1 MRGFLVGEKRFFE
14 FSSSVFFGVFF
25 FARKKK
31 TKKTHALFSVF
42 FSQPLKKKKHP
53 RRVDCTPPSSLGV
66 NVNNNV
72 GPGGWVRLVV
82 QKTGGPGG
90 VKSVQVKGG
99 ESGSWQPMQNKFGT
113 AWEISSAPQLPWDFK
128 FVSDDG
134 QEVIATKAVDKS
146 GRVGDLPLGVQF
158 GPSKAA
164 SSGRKMLVDAL
175 EPAVRE
181 LLEAEA
187 PESNAGFGAAFHVI
201 LA

>member
-1 MRGFLVGEKRFFE
+1 MTVTITDSCPECAPDHMDLQALVFDKI
-14 FSSSVFFGVFF
+14 
-25 FARKKK
+25 APM
-31 TKKTHALFSVF
+31 ALGRINM
-42 FSQPLKKKKHP
+42 KY

-66 NVNNNV
+66 KVNNNV

-113 AWEISSAPQLPWDFK
+113 SWEISSAPQLPWDFK

-164 SSGRKMLVDAL
+164 ASSGRKMLLAEAL

-187 PESNAGFGAAFHVI
+187 PESNAGFGAAFHVQ
-201 LA
+201 LGASAFQA

>member
-1 MRGFLVGEKRFFE
+1 M
-14 FSSSVFFGVFF
+14 
-25 FARKKK
+25 
-31 TKKTHALFSVF
+31 
-42 FSQPLKKKKHP
+42 
-53 RRVDCTPPSSLGV
+53 
-66 NVNNNV
+66 
-72 GPGGWVRLVV
+72 V

-134 QEVIATKAVDKS
+134 QEVVATKAVDKS

-187 PESNAGFGAAFHVI
+187 PESNAGFGAAFHVV

>member
-1 MRGFLVGEKRFFE
+1 MIR
-14 FSSSVFFGVFF
+14 VFF
-25 FARKKK
+25 FVERSQKNFITSPKL
-31 TKKTHALFSVF
+31 TLPLLHFPRFSK
-42 FSQPLKKKKHP
+42 LHLNNR

-99 ESGSWQPMQNKFGT
+99 DSGSWQPMQNKFGT
-113 AWEISSAPQLPWDFK
+113 AWEITSAPQLPWDFK

-134 QEVIATKAVDKS
+134 QEVVATKAVDKS

-175 EPAVRE
+175 EPAVRQ

-187 PESNAGFGAAFHVI
+187 PESNAGFGAAFHVV

>member
-1 MRGFLVGEKRFFE
+1 M
-14 FSSSVFFGVFF
+14 GVFF
-25 FARKKK
+25 LFLFFSLGLQNS
-31 TKKTHALFSVF
+31 LFSVF
-42 FSQPLKKKKHP
+42 HSFLLLSPSPPPPIPPPSPNQPT

-134 QEVIATKAVDKS
+134 QEVVASKAVDKS

-164 SSGRKMLVDAL
+164 SSSGRKMLVDAL
-175 EPAVRE
+175 EPAIRE

-187 PESNAGFGAAFHVI
+187 PESNAGFGAAFHVV

>member
-1 MRGFLVGEKRFFE
+1 MVEKT
-14 FSSSVFFGVFF
+14 FF
-25 FARKKK
+25 FFSLFFRAKEKDGPRKQKRK
-31 TKKTHALFSVF
+31 QKNSLSFSLSLSPF
-42 FSQPLKKKKHP
+42 FTRTRHQKHLP

-99 ESGSWQPMQNKFGT
+99 DSGSWQPMQNKFGT

-134 QEVIATKAVDKS
+134 QEVVATKAVDKS

-187 PESNAGFGAAFHVI
+187 PESNAGFGAAFHVV

>member
-1 MRGFLVGEKRFFE
+1 MRRRRRSGREDVFLLSLSLSPFFT
-14 FSSSVFFGVFF
+14 
-25 FARKKK
+25 R
-31 TKKTHALFSVF
+31 TRH
-42 FSQPLKKKKHP
+42 QKHLP

-99 ESGSWQPMQNKFGT
+99 DSGSWQPMQNKFGT

-134 QEVIATKAVDKS
+134 QEVVATKAVDKS

-187 PESNAGFGAAFHVI
+187 PESNAGFGAAFHVV

>member
-1 MRGFLVGEKRFFE
+1 MK
-14 FSSSVFFGVFF
+14 
-25 FARKKK
+25 
-31 TKKTHALFSVF
+31 VF
-42 FSQPLKKKKHP
+42 FSGSRVFFVLPFFSSIFSTSKNSLFSLSLSFPFSPLFNSSK

-134 QEVIATKAVDKS
+134 QEVVASKAVDKS

-187 PESNAGFGAAFHVI
+187 PESNAGFGAAFHVV

>member
-1 MRGFLVGEKRFFE
+1 MLIFLGVFFLFLFFSLDCKTHSSLFSTL
-14 FSSSVFFGVFF
+14 FSSSLPPPPP
-25 FARKKK
+25 
-31 TKKTHALFSVF
+31 HS
-42 FSQPLKKKKHP
+42 SPPSPNQPT

-134 QEVIATKAVDKS
+134 QEVVASKAVDKS

-164 SSGRKMLVDAL
+164 SSSGRKMLVDAL
-175 EPAVRE
+175 EPAIRE

-187 PESNAGFGAAFHVI
+187 PESNAGFGAAFHVV